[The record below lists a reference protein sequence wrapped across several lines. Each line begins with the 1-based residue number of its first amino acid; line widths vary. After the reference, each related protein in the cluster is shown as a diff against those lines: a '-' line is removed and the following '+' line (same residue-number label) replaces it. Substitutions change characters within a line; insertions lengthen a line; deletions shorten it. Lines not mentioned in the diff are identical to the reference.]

1 MSDPMPD
8 DLPLSHMIEVAS
20 IPPEGERVELVPDEA
35 TRARLAAVADVLAIP
50 ALKVKFDVRP
60 AEAGGAVVI
69 GKLEGVVRQVCVVSL
84 EEFDNP
90 VSEDFAVDFAVEP
103 ERTGTDDDEEGD
115 DLPDPIIDGKIDLGA
130 LATEFLILAVDPYP
144 RKPGVQFSGLSPEE
158 SAPEPK
164 RSPFEQLSGLKDRI
178 KKQ

>member
-1 MSDPMPD
+1 MSDAQPD
-8 DLPLSHMIEVAS
+8 DLPFSHVIEVAA
-20 IPPEGERVELVPDEA
+20 IAPEGERVELVPDEV
-35 TRARLAAVADVLAIP
+35 TRARLAAVADVVAIP
-50 ALKVKFDVRP
+50 ALKVQFDVRP
-60 AEAGGAVVI
+60 ADAGGAVVL

-84 EEFDNP
+84 DEFDNP
-90 VSEDFAVDFAVEP
+90 IAEEFAVDFAVDP
-103 ERTGTDDDEEGD
+103 ERMEIDDEEGE

-144 RKPGVQFSGLSPEE
+144 RKPGVEFSGLPSEE
-158 SAPEPK
+158 AAPEPK